1 MTINDTYFEAE
12 LPEILAELQH
22 QLALNQIPLLQKSKD
37 SGDDIMVQCPYH
49 GNGQERRPS
58 AGIRKRDG
66 LLHCFACGETH
77 TLNEVISHCFGHY
90 EDLIGSF
97 GYKWLCKNFATVAV
111 EDRKPIELNLSRRTK
126 KEATSLDRQSNEN
139 PYVTE
144 QELDKYR
151 YYHPYWAKRGI
162 TDEWIIELFDL
173 GYDRTSNCITMPV
186 RDIDGNCL
194 FVARRSV
201 KTKWFNYPRS
211 ATKPLYG
218 LYELSKFWKGEY
230 NMNFEDE
237 YGISHDIREIARPWV
252 DEVIVCESMIDA
264 LTAWQYGKYTLA
276 MSGLGTRLQFQQL
289 SNLPCRK
296 LILAT
301 DNDKAGMEARK
312 RIRANVRNK
321 IITEYLL
328 PEGKKDLND
337 LTKEE
342 FDNLQEVFS

>member
-1 MTINDTYFEAE
+1 MTINDVHFEAD

-22 QLALNQIPLLQKSKD
+22 QLALNQIPLLQKMKD

-58 AGIRKRDG
+58 AGIRKSDG

-77 TLNEVISHCFGHY
+77 TLTEVISHCFGHY
-90 EDLIGSF
+90 EDLLGAF

-111 EDRKPIELNLSRRTK
+111 EERKPIELNLSRRTK
-126 KEATSLDRQSNEN
+126 KSTTSVDRQSNEN
-139 PYVTE
+139 TYVTE

-151 YYHPYWAKRGI
+151 YTHPYWAKRGI
-162 TDEWIIELFDL
+162 TDENIIELFDL
-173 GYDRTSNCITMPV
+173 GYDARTDCITFPI
-186 RDIDGNCL
+186 RDIKGNCL

-201 KTKWFNYPRS
+201 KTKFFNYPAR
-211 ATKPLYG
+211 AEKPLYG
-218 LYELSKFWKGEY
+218 LYEYLTSVQ
-230 NMNFEDE
+230 
-237 YGISHDIREIARPWV
+237 ISMAELRTKRSGKSHYLKVAN
-252 DEVIVCESMIDA
+252 EVIVCESMIDA
-264 LTAWQYGKYTLA
+264 LTAWQYGKYAVA
-276 MSGLGTRLQFQQL
+276 MNGLGTNLQFQQL
-289 SNLPCRK
+289 RDLPCRK

-312 RIRANVRNK
+312 RIKANVRNK
-321 IITEYLL
+321 IITEYIL